1 MFARELF
8 GAIPES
14 VQDCISKFVLNKGC
28 SDVRVVFY
36 GGVAQDSA
44 IDKLGT
50 GNRGF
55 GFGFGAGFVLEIQK
69 FIGG

>member
-1 MFARELF
+1 M
-8 GAIPES
+8 
-14 VQDCISKFVLNKGC
+14 
-28 SDVRVVFY
+28 FY

-44 IDKLGT
+44 IDKLGAGNRGRDSAIDKFGA

-55 GFGFGAGFVLEIQK
+55 GFEAGFILEIQK